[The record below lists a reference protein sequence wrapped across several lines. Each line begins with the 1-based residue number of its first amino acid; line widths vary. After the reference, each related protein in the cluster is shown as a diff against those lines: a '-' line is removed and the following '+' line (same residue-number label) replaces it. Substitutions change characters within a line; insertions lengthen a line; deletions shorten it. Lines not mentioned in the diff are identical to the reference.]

1 MKQLLQDLG
10 KGETRLEEVPSPVG
24 RRGVV
29 VVRTVCSLVSAGTER
44 MLVDFGRAGL
54 VGKLRQQP
62 ERVREVWGKVRT
74 NGVGATVAAI
84 RSKLAQPIALGY
96 CQVGAVVDGGGEF
109 AVGERVVS
117 NGSHAEVVAVSG
129 RLCAAIP
136 DGVTDEEAAFT
147 PLAAIALEGI
157 HLLEVGV
164 GERVVVMGL
173 GLIGQLAVRLL
184 LGRGCHVLGWDPSED
199 RREMARASGAEI
211 PSGDDLAGAAL
222 AWSGGKGV
230 AGVLITASTKSDVP
244 VSQAARSCRR
254 RGKVVLVGVVG
265 LHLNRADFYRNEVAF
280 QVSCS
285 YGERTHTGPGSV
297 RANFGE
303 VLEEMAAGRLAVR
316 DLVTERFSF
325 VEAPRAYDRLT
336 GDKSAL
342 GLVLEYGSGAVD
354 VGATEL
360 GLGDSLGSGAGVALV
375 GAGNFAVRTLLPAMM
390 GLEPRPRLDVV
401 VSNQGYQAVLAA
413 KRFGGARAA
422 TDPAVRI
429 DADAVF
435 LCTRHDAHADDAGRY
450 LSAGKSVWVEKPL
463 ALTVEEVE
471 RVGVAARASGKC
483 VMVGFNRRFAPAA
496 VVLRGA
502 LAGRTEVMKFRA
514 VINAGRLD
522 PDHWTLDPKAGGGRI
537 VGEVCHW
544 VDLARYLVGSPIEEI
559 RCERHDLDGQDG
571 GCYVLRF
578 AGGSEAV
585 IDYRTDLPPGV
596 PKEQIEVNGTGWSA
610 EIQNWARLRTEGLG
624 GLSWGGRW
632 SKAPR
637 KGHPEALR
645 AFLEATQGRGP
656 APIPLDEILE
666 VSRVAV
672 WMQAMRAGDAR
683 PVSAGQTAP
692 QGIVGEGMQR

>member
-24 RRGVV
+24 RRGTV

-44 MLVDFGRAGL
+44 MLVDFGRAGWL
-54 VGKLRQQP
+54 GKLRQQP

-84 RSKLAQPIALGY
+84 RSKLSQPIALGY
-96 CQVGAVVDGGGEF
+96 CQVGEVVGGGGEF

-117 NGSHAEVVAVSG
+117 NGSHAEVVAVSS
-129 RLCAAIP
+129 RLCASIP

-157 HLLEVGV
+157 HLLEVRAGD
-164 GERVVVMGL
+164 RVVVMGL

-184 LGRGCHVLGWDPSED
+184 LGRGCRVLGWDPSVA
-199 RREMARASGAEI
+199 RCEMARASGAEI
-211 PSGDDLAGAAL
+211 PSGVDLAGAAL
-222 AWSGGKGV
+222 AWSSGHGV
-230 AGVLITASTKSDVP
+230 AGVLITASTKSDDP

-265 LHLNRADFYRNEVAF
+265 LKLNRADFYRNEVAF

-325 VEAPRAYDRLT
+325 AEAPRAYDRLT

-342 GLVLEYGSGAVD
+342 GLVLEYGRGRVD
-354 VGATEL
+354 AGSTVMS
-360 GLGDSLGSGAGVALV
+360 LGDAAGGGPAVALV

-390 GLEPRPRLDVV
+390 GLQPRPRLDVV
-401 VSNQGYQAVLAA
+401 ISNQGYQAVLAA

-422 TDPAVRI
+422 TDPGVHL
-429 DADAVF
+429 DAEAVF
-435 LCTRHDAHADDAGRY
+435 LCTRHNAHADDAVRF

-463 ALTVEEVE
+463 ALSVEDVD
-471 RVGVAARASGKC
+471 RVGLAAREAGKC
-483 VMVGFNRRFAPAA
+483 LMVGFNRRFAPAA
-496 VVLRGA
+496 VLLRGA
-502 LAGRTEVMKFRA
+502 LAGRTGEIKFRA
-514 VINAGRLD
+514 EINAGRLD
-522 PDHWTLDPKAGGGRI
+522 PEHWTLDPNIGGGRI

-544 VDLARYLVGSPIEEI
+544 VDLARYLAGGAIEEI
-559 RCERHDLDGQDG
+559 RCERHDRDGQDG

-578 AGGSEAV
+578 AGGAEAI
-585 IDYRTDLPPGV
+585 IDYRTDLPPDV
-596 PKEQIEVNGTGWSA
+596 AKERIEVVGAGWRA
-610 EIQNWARLRTEGLG
+610 DIHNWARLRTEGLG

-645 AFLEATQGRGP
+645 AFLAAAEGKGA
-656 APIPLDEILE
+656 APIPMEEILE

-672 WMQAMRAGDAR
+672 LMQAMQAGDVR
-683 PVSAGQTAP
+683 S
-692 QGIVGEGMQR
+692 VGCGADRSGGS

>member
-10 KGETRLEEVPSPVG
+10 KGGTRLEEVPAPVG

-29 VVRTVCSLVSAGTER
+29 VVRTACSLVSAGTER

-62 ERVREVWGKVRT
+62 ERVREVWGKVRA
-74 NGVGATVAAI
+74 NGLRATVAAI

-96 CQVGAVVDGGGEF
+96 CQVGVVVDGGGEF
-109 AVGERVVS
+109 AVGQRVVS

-157 HLLEVGV
+157 HLLEVGA
-164 GERVVVMGL
+164 GERVVVIGL

-184 LGRGCHVLGWDPSED
+184 VGRGCLVLGWDPSAD

-211 PSGDDLAGAAL
+211 PAGDDLVGAAL

-265 LHLNRADFYRNEVAF
+265 LQLNRADFYRNEVAF

-303 VLEEMAAGRLAVR
+303 VLGEMAAGRLAVR

-325 VEAPRAYDRLT
+325 AEASRAYDRLT

-342 GLVLEYGSGAVD
+342 GLVLEYAVAGAGAGGAELRLGEAEGSGP
-354 VGATEL
+354 L
-360 GLGDSLGSGAGVALV
+360 VALV
-375 GAGNFAVRTLLPAMM
+375 GAGNFGVRTLLPSLLA
-390 GLEPRPRLDVV
+390 LEPRPRLDLIL
-401 VSNQGYQAVLAA
+401 SNQGYQAVLAA
-413 KRFGGARAA
+413 KRFGAARAA
-422 TDPAVRI
+422 TDPGVPVEAG
-429 DADAVF
+429 AVF
-435 LCTRHDAHADDAGRY
+435 LCTRHDGHAEDALRY
-450 LSAGKSVWVEKPL
+450 LVAGKSVWVEKPL
-463 ALTVEEVE
+463 ALTVEDVD
-471 RVGVAARASGKC
+471 RVGVAARESGKC
-483 VMVGFNRRFAPAA
+483 LMVGFNRRFAPAA
-496 VVLRGA
+496 VLLRGGV
-502 LAGRTEVMKFRA
+502 AGRSGVMKFRA

-544 VDLARYLVGSPIEEI
+544 VDLARYLAGSLIEEI
-559 RCERHDLDGQDG
+559 RCERHDRDGQDG

-585 IDYRTDLPPGV
+585 IDYRTDLPPSV
-596 PKEQIEVNGTGWSA
+596 PKEQIEVTGMGWRA

-632 SKAPR
+632 AKTPR

-645 AFLEATQGRGP
+645 GFLAATEGRGP
-656 APIPLDEILE
+656 APIPLEEILE

-672 WMQAMRAGDAR
+672 WMQVMQAGEVRRVGVAEGHR
-683 PVSAGQTAP
+683 PAGGGAA
-692 QGIVGEGMQR
+692 E